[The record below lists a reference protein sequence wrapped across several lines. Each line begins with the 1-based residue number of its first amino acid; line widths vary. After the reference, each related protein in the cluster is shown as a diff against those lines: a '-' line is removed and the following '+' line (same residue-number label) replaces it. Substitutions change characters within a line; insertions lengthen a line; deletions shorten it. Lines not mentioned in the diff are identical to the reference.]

1 MDWLKNILGIR
12 AVETAGP
19 PPDSPPELATT
30 LLEAEGMANELDD
43 YLNSDPLYRRIWM
56 ETPLGTHR
64 LQMTLGVLFEH
75 MEELA
80 GAEELGPNDRQRLS
94 AIQEAWDAARDRY
107 PEQFQEKLRQ
117 EHDSYL
123 RNWKYF
129 LGNMAHDPDRWRE
142 DYEVE
147 LRNRRR
153 VELMRRIMGPDAPPD
168 LADLDELEEDL
179 EEQATRD

>member
-1 MDWLKNILGIR
+1 MD
-12 AVETAGP
+12 
-19 PPDSPPELATT
+19 
-30 LLEAEGMANELDD
+30 LLDPFIVRMMGAHINRRTVANVRKADLEIE
-43 YLNSDPLYRRIWM
+43 R
-56 ETPLGTHR
+56 
-64 LQMTLGVLFEH
+64 

-80 GAEELGPNDRQRLS
+80 EAEDLGPNDRQRLS
-94 AIQEAWDAARDRY
+94 AIQEAWDAARGRY

-129 LGNMAHDPDRWRE
+129 LENMARDPDRWKE
-142 DYEVE
+142 EYEVE

-153 VELMRRIMGPDAPPD
+153 VELIRRIMGPDAPPD

-179 EEQATRD
+179 EEQATQD

>member
-1 MDWLKNILGIR
+1 MNWLKNILGSKTK
-12 AVETAGP
+12 TAYP
-19 PPDSPPELATT
+19 PSDSPPELAAT
-30 LLEAEGMANELDD
+30 LLEAEQMAGELDD
-43 YLNSDPLYRRIWM
+43 YLRGKRLYRQISV
-56 ETPLGTHR
+56 ETPLGTR
-64 LQMTLGVLFEH
+64 RPMMTLGGLFERL
-75 MEELA
+75 ERLA
-80 GAEELGPNDRQRLS
+80 DAEELGPNDGQRLS

-129 LGNMAHDPDRWRE
+129 LENMARDPDRWKE
-142 DYEVE
+142 EYEVE

-153 VELMRRIMGPDAPPD
+153 VELIRRIMGPDAPPG

-179 EEQATRD
+179 DK

>member
-1 MDWLKNILGIR
+1 MDWLKSILGIR
-12 AVETAGP
+12 ADETAAP

-30 LLEAEGMANELDD
+30 LLEAEQMAGELDD
-43 YLNSDPLYRRIWM
+43 YLNSDPLYRRIWV
-56 ETPLGTHR
+56 ETPLGTR
-64 LQMTLGVLFEH
+64 RPQMTLGVLFER

-80 GAEELGPNDRQRLS
+80 EAEDLGPNDRQRLS
-94 AIQEAWDAARDRY
+94 AIQEAWDAARGRY

-129 LGNMAHDPDRWRE
+129 LENMARDPDRWKE
-142 DYEVE
+142 EYEVE

-153 VELMRRIMGPDAPPD
+153 VELIRRIMGPDAPPE
-168 LADLDELEEDL
+168 LPDLDELEEDL